1 MAESKARWWW
11 ILAVYA
17 ALVLGPALRAGQGAP
32 LVRLGLDL
40 SGGADILV
48 QVTPPPDRTLEEV
61 MPSVVDVLG
70 RRLDPQGTQ
79 SITVQRIGADRVSI
93 QVPASAGQDPGRVRR
108 LVEQAAHLE
117 FVDTGANTYLEGDLA
132 CRRSEGSDLG
142 CAFSYSPEQVIV
154 QGENLLR
161 ANVTPDSQL
170 GGWQVAFELS
180 GEGAG
185 SFGRHTA
192 SHIGQFLT
200 IVLDGVV
207 QSSPRIDGA
216 IYGGRGVIT
225 GSFTIEEATE
235 LSLFLNAGRMAADV
249 EILRMSQVGPVLGQA
264 SLAASM
270 RAGWIGLALVALYM
284 LVAYRRRGI
293 AAVIALGLFAV
304 ALISLI
310 SSLNVTLTLPGI
322 AGLILSIGM
331 AVDANVI
338 IFARIR
344 EEEVRGLDG
353 PLAVEAGFGHARTVI
368 LDANTTT
375 LLVALVLYALAT
387 GPVRGFAVTLAMGIL
402 VSLFTALVATRAFL
416 GLRRA

>member
-1 MAESKARWWW
+1 MAASKARWWW

-17 ALVLGPALRAGQGAP
+17 TLMLGPGLRLGQGIP

-40 SGGADILV
+40 SGGADLLIK
-48 QVTPPPDRTLEEV
+48 VTPPPDTTLEEV

-79 SITVQRIGADRVSI
+79 SITVQRVGSDRISI
-93 QVPASAGQDPGRVRR
+93 QVPSSAGQDPSRVRR

-117 FVDTGANTYLEGDLA
+117 FVHTGAKTYLEGDVA
-132 CRRSEGSDLG
+132 CRRDAEADLA

-154 QGENLLR
+154 QGEDLLR
-161 ANVTPDSQL
+161 ANVAPDSQF

-185 SFGRHTA
+185 AFGRHTA
-192 SHIGQFLT
+192 SHIGQYLT

-207 QSSPRIDGA
+207 QSSPRINGA

-225 GSFTIEEATE
+225 GSFSIEEATE
-235 LSLFLNAGRMAADV
+235 LSLFLNAGRLAADL
-249 EILRMSQVGPVLGQA
+249 EILRMSQVGPVLGRA
-264 SLAASM
+264 SLEASK
-270 RAGWIGLALVALYM
+270 RAGMIGLALVAIYM
-284 LVAYRRRGI
+284 LIAYRRRGV
-293 AAVIALGLFAV
+293 AAVVALGLFSV

-322 AGLILSIGM
+322 AGLILSVGM

-338 IFARIR
+338 IFERIK
-344 EEEVRGLDG
+344 EEEARGLDG
-353 PLAVEAGFGHARTVI
+353 PLAIEAGFGHARTVI

-375 LLVALVLYALAT
+375 MLIALVLYSLAS
-387 GPVRGFAVTLAMGIL
+387 GPVRGFAVTLAMGIA
-402 VSLFTALVATRAFL
+402 VSLFTALVATRAL
-416 GLRRA
+416 LALARR